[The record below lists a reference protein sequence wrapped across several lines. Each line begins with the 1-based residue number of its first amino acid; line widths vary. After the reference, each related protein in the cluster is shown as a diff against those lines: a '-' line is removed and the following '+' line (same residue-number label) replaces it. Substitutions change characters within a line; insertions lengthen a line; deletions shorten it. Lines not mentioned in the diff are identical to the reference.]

1 MRSKK
6 LKKIL
11 SVALSAVM
19 LGATLFTGNTA
30 KAATSDPLISDM
42 TVAGNKG
49 YIQTFLKS
57 DYMNSG
63 KNGFQLKFKY
73 TKLGTIPE
81 DDDLGY
87 NNTLQFVVFDTNWG
101 GWQPT
106 MIGPNGVDKTA
117 EVTPV
122 VGKEY
127 TVDVPFSVIESK
139 LTAGQQVQGI
149 NLQTGGVSDCEI
161 KINSLTYA
169 DVKEDVKPVESEDVL
184 IEGAWHKT
192 GDDTQDCGTMKVI
205 KGTANVSVNS
215 WNIGLSNLNV
225 ATFKEPMVAV
235 TVEYGEIAN
244 PPIYPQAEV
253 LDASGNPIIP
263 NYPQVTQAGEV
274 TYLTPIPQSTWS
286 LTLAYDTCTVKK
298 VQIFDYAESY
308 AKEVFNLENSN
319 IIQNMGAGW
328 NLGNALEAVTENGE
342 VNEKAWGNP
351 DVTKY
356 LFKVVS
362 EAGFKTVRIPL
373 SWVDAV
379 SVTGDTYSIN
389 ENRFAK
395 LLARAKEVVD
405 WARDYN
411 LFVIINIQHDGADDV
426 KGSWLDVDAANQKG
440 IRAAFADVWERI
452 ATEFM
457 AYDQHLIFESMNE
470 VMEKGNYN
478 SPSQTT
484 LDNINF
490 LNESFVN
497 TVRNTNADTD
507 SSTVSHNDKRFLLIP
522 GYNTNIDQTVTDNFK
537 IPTYKGSTDKIMVS
551 VHFYDPYNFTLN
563 TGEGSTTAVNALD
576 IVNIEDQLYKLKT
589 KFVDKGI
596 PVVIGE
602 FGAVDKNNY
611 DAIKTY
617 IETIVREAKAD
628 KLGYIYWDNGYTGEY
643 GMGLWNRYTY
653 GESSLGKVL
662 IPILTN

>member
-169 DVKEDVKPVESEDVL
+169 DVEEVVEPVESKDVL

-253 LDASGNPIIP
+253 LDASGNPIVP

-328 NLGNALEAVTENGE
+328 NLGNALDAVTADGV
-342 VNEKAWGNP
+342 VNETAWGNP
-351 DVTKY
+351 EVTKY

-362 EAGFKTVRIPL
+362 EAGFKTVRIPV

-379 SVTGDTYSIN
+379 SVTDNGYNITDKFDTILD
-389 ENRFAK
+389 RVQT
-395 LLARAKEVVD
+395 VVD

-411 LFVIINIQHDGADDV
+411 LFVVINLQHDGADDV
-426 KGSWLDVDAANQKG
+426 KGSWLDVDATNQTQ
-440 IRAAFADVWERI
+440 IRAAFAAVWDKI
-452 ATEFM
+452 ADRFKD
-457 AYDQHLIFESMNE
+457 YDQHLIFESMNE
-470 VMEKGNYN
+470 VMEKNNYN
-478 SPSQTT
+478 TPSDTT
-484 LDNINF
+484 WANINE
-490 LNESFVN
+490 LNQIFVD
-497 TVRNTNADTD
+497 TVRGKGP
-507 SSTVSHNDKRFLLIP
+507 HNDVRFLLVP
-522 GYNTNIDQTVTDNFK
+522 GYNTNINQTVSSKFVLPAYN
-537 IPTYKGSTDKIMVS
+537 GSTDRIMVS
-551 VHFYDPYNFTLN
+551 VHFYDPYDFTLN
-563 TGEGSTTAVNALD
+563 TGAGSKTSVDLLD
-576 IVNIEDQLYKLKT
+576 IDNIEDQFYKLKT

-611 DAIKTY
+611 DAIETY
-617 IETIVREAKAD
+617 IAAIVKWAKAD